1 MVFAPA
7 TNNSVRQNVAVGN
20 PPIQGSNSVP
30 TASGAD
36 IWDQSAAGHN
46 NTFLGNLCV
55 IGVNVTCS
63 AATQAIP
70 RKPGS

>member
-1 MVFAPA
+1 MFAPA

-20 PPIQGSNSVP
+20 PPIQDSNSVS

-36 IWDQSAAGHN
+36 IWNQSAAGNN

-55 IGVNVTCS
+55 TGVNVPCS